1 MTNPRFEVLSVQ
13 ENGKEN
19 LEATVLNEW
28 DAVQQIEQL
37 VRIYSSTSRQDMDI
51 GLRIT
56 RLYFRQVWV
65 LND

>member
-1 MTNPRFEVLSVQ
+1 MTNPRLEVLSVQ

-19 LEATVLNEW
+19 LESTVISEW
-28 DAVQQIEQL
+28 EAVQQIEQL
-37 VRIYSSTSRQDMDI
+37 VKVYGPTNKQDMDI
-51 GLRIT
+51 GERIT

>member
-37 VRIYSSTSRQDMDI
+37 VRIYGPTSRQDMDI

>member
-1 MTNPRFEVLSVQ
+1 MTNPRYEILSVQ

-19 LEATVLNEW
+19 VEGTGLNEW
-28 DAVQQIEQL
+28 EVVQQIEQL
-37 VRIYSSTSRQDMDI
+37 VKVYGPTNKQDMDI
-51 GLRIT
+51 GERIT

>member
-1 MTNPRFEVLSVQ
+1 MINPRFEVLSVQ

-19 LEATVLNEW
+19 LESTVISEW
-28 DAVQQIEQL
+28 EAVQQIEQL
-37 VRIYSSTSRQDMDI
+37 VKVYGPTNKQDKDI
-51 GLRIT
+51 GERIT

>member
-19 LEATVLNEW
+19 LEATVISEW
-28 DAVQQIEQL
+28 EAVQQIEQL
-37 VRIYSSTSRQDMDI
+37 VKVYGPTNKQDMDI
-51 GLRIT
+51 GERIT